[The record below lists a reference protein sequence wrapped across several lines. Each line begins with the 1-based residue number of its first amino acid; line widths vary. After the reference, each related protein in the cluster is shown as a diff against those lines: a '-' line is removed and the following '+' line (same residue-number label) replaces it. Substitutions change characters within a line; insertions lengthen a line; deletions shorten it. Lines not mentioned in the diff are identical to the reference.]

1 MSPAQNYTIM
11 TIEYKDTKEFT
22 AEELERLFL
31 SVKWSSGAYP
41 DRLVVALRNSDTVL
55 SAWDG
60 QRLVGL
66 INVLDDSI
74 MTAYIH
80 YLLVDPEY
88 QGHGIGRE
96 LTRRVLDRYKDYLRI
111 LLVSYEDGVAFY
123 ESLGFKTGHG
133 KYPMFVTTLTT

>member
-1 MSPAQNYTIM
+1 MA
-11 TIEYKDTKEFT
+11 IEYKDTKEFT

-41 DRLVVALRNSDTVL
+41 GRLVVALRNSDTVL

-96 LTRRVLDRYKDYLRI
+96 LTRQVLDLYKDYLRI

>member
-1 MSPAQNYTIM
+1 MA
-11 TIEYKDTKEFT
+11 IEYKDTKDFT
-22 AEELERLFL
+22 AEELKRLFL

-41 DRLVVALRNSDTVL
+41 ERLVVA
-55 SAWDG
+55 WDG
-60 QRLVGL
+60 DRLIGL

-88 QGHGIGRE
+88 QGQGIGKE
-96 LTRRVLDRYKDYLRI
+96 LTRMTLEKYKEYLRI
-111 LLVSYEDGVAFY
+111 LLISYEDGVAFY

>member
-1 MSPAQNYTIM
+1 MA
-11 TIEYKDTKEFT
+11 IEYKDTKAFT
-22 AEELERLFL
+22 AEELKRLFL
-31 SVKWSSGAYP
+31 SVQWSSGAYP
-41 DRLVVALRNSDTVL
+41 ERLVVALRNSDTVF

-60 QRLVGL
+60 DRLIGL

-88 QGHGIGRE
+88 QGQGIGKE
-96 LTRRVLDRYKDYLRI
+96 LTRMTLEKYKEYLRI
-111 LLVSYEDGVAFY
+111 LLISYEDGVAFY

>member
-1 MSPAQNYTIM
+1 M
-11 TIEYKDTKEFT
+11 TIEYKETKEFT

-31 SVKWSSGAYP
+31 SVKWLSGAYP

-111 LLVSYEDGVAFY
+111 LLVSYEDDVAFY

>member
-1 MSPAQNYTIM
+1 MA
-11 TIEYKDTKEFT
+11 IEYKDTKEFT

-41 DRLVVALRNSDTVL
+41 ERLGVGVL

-96 LTRRVLDRYKDYLRI
+96 LTRQVLDLYKDYLRI